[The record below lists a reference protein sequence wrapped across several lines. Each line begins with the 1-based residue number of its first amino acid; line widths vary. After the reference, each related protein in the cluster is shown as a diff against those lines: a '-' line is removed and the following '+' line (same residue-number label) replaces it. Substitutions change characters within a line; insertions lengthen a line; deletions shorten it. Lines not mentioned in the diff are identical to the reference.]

1 MTLPKFNNNDSQ
13 SASKFIA
20 NFDALRE
27 IAQWDNH
34 AAAKHFQFLLTE
46 GPSDW
51 FQTLDEY
58 TKNDYNLLKQIFL
71 QNFDSSRN
79 NTFNLL
85 ETYNRLQ
92 KPDEKV
98 EKYLA
103 ALYKLFANNKDMSE
117 KSKVVIF
124 LKGLKPK
131 IRDFVITT
139 NPITLA
145 DASASAKLKESL
157 LNNSSDSIPGT
168 TLNLLSQ
175 LKQSETEQKL
185 NTITNEIK
193 NIISYLGNND
203 NRNDT
208 ANNNARLK
216 QNYSRHIYDNYKL
229 SQNNQPEI
237 SDLQNAIQ
245 ETIVE
250 TVHRAIPEIAEI
262 IQNQQE
268 TYQNWPQSYNNP
280 IFYNYNPINRN
291 QNRPLSNHS
300 PQHSRT
306 NFQRNQTNF
315 NQNTPRCNYCKKLG
329 HHISECW
336 LRPQNN
342 TSRPINSQNFRPKA
356 TPI

>member
-1 MTLPKFNNNDSQ
+1 MKLRPFSYRTRDKISNKKRSKIQNSPSSNTCVCLGNKENFDQKLNPSVPLISNSLPTSANVRPRPTPGLSVSVDSLENHQINRQNSENFIEMNRDNNGPNYLSALMTLPKFNNNDSQ

-58 TKNDYNLLKQIFL
+58 TKNDYNLLKQMFL

-139 NPITLA
+139 NPTTLA

-168 TLNLLSQ
+168 TLNFLSQ

-237 SDLQNAIQ
+237 SELQNAI
-245 ETIVE
+245 
-250 TVHRAIPEIAEI
+250 
-262 IQNQQE
+262 
-268 TYQNWPQSYNNP
+268 
-280 IFYNYNPINRN
+280 F
-291 QNRPLSNHS
+291 
-300 PQHSRT
+300 
-306 NFQRNQTNF
+306 
-315 NQNTPRCNYCKKLG
+315 KKL
-329 HHISECW
+329 
-336 LRPQNN
+336 
-342 TSRPINSQNFRPKA
+342 
-356 TPI
+356 